1 MKSTLL
7 HKIILVPAAIACL
20 AGCAVGP
27 DYVRPSA
34 PVPAAYKETEGWK
47 PAQPRDSAIRGK
59 WWELFND
66 PDLNALE
73 EQVNISNQN
82 IAQAEAQYREALAL
96 VKVYRAGFFPSVSA
110 GASYERLRGS
120 SSISQTTARQST
132 ISNYLLTSSLSWEL
146 DVWGRVRRQVEAGT
160 AGAQASAAD
169 IESIRLSSQA
179 QLAQDY
185 FQLRILD
192 AQKQL
197 LEATIVAYRKSLE
210 LTQNRYA
217 AGVASRADVLQAET
231 QLKTSEAQAIDV
243 ELERAQLEHAIALL
257 CGKAA
262 SDFSIP
268 VGALGTSLPAIPV
281 GLPSELLERRPDVAS
296 AERQMAAANAQIG
309 VAVAGFF
316 PTITLNASGGYESAS
331 FSNWL
336 KWPSRFWA
344 IGPAVS
350 QTLFQGGL
358 SIYQTEQAR
367 AAYDAAVAA
376 YRQTVLNAFR
386 EVEDNLAALRI
397 LERESRAQMEAVDAA
412 HRSEALAVNQYKQGV
427 ASYLNVVSAQ
437 TVSLASDRAALDI
450 LNRQMAAGVL
460 LIKALG
466 GGWDASRLGQ
476 DNKAGKKADRK

>member
-1 MKSTLL
+1 MKRTLFKSL
-7 HKIILVPAAIACL
+7 LMTAVAALI

-34 PVPAAYKETEGWK
+34 PVPAAYKEIEGWK
-47 PAQPRDSAIRGK
+47 PAQPQDDKIRGK

-82 IAQAEAQYREALAL
+82 IVQAEAQYREALAQ
-96 VKVYRAGFFPSVSA
+96 VKIYRAGFFPGVSA

-120 SSISQTTARQST
+120 SNISQTTARQST
-132 ISNYLLTSSLSWEL
+132 ISNYLLTSSMSWEL

-160 AGAQASAAD
+160 ASARASAAD
-169 IESIRLSSQA
+169 MESIRLSSQA

-192 AQKQL
+192 ARKQL

-231 QLKTSEAQAIDV
+231 QLKTSETQAIDV

-268 VGALGTSLPAIPV
+268 VAPISVSMPAIPV
-281 GLPSELLERRPDVAS
+281 GLPSQLLERRPDVAS
-296 AERQMAAANAQIG
+296 AERQMAAANALIG

-316 PTITLNASGGYESAS
+316 PNITLNASGGYESAG

-344 IGPAVS
+344 VGPAVS

-386 EVEDNLAALRI
+386 EVEDYLAALRI

-412 HRSEALAVNQYKQGV
+412 HRSEAAVVNQYKQGV

-437 TVSLASDRAALDI
+437 SASLTNDRAALDI
-450 LNRQMAAGVL
+450 LNRQMAAAVQ

-466 GGWDASRLGQ
+466 GGWDASKPGR
-476 DNKAGKKADRK
+476 DKK